1 MIFSA
6 RSTYLTCAQVAE
18 REGLTR
24 QSIARLCR
32 MEAIFPVMK
41 HGHTWL
47 IDRGYVIAATAGTSG
62 RPTLAVTTKNRRG
75 RGRPKG
81 VKNRKPYPKGV
92 KRPRKTQETSIKTNS
107 TT

>member
-32 MEAIFPVMK
+32 MDAIFPVMK
-41 HGHTWL
+41 HGQTWL
-47 IDRGYVIAATAGTSG
+47 IDRGYVLSATAGMAG
-62 RPTLAVTTKNRRG
+62 RPGLGSLKVKHSR

-81 VKNRKPYPKGV
+81 VKNSKPYPKGV
-92 KRPRKTQETSIKTNS
+92 KRPRKHVSKDN
-107 TT
+107 